1 MLMTERMTAVKA
13 NMKISRALSVAV
25 SAALLAVSLTGPG
38 FAAEPETTPAKY
50 TPLKSAPSTSAPS
63 TSASSVS
70 EKEAESQASTGTKFS
85 TVRKAVDYVTSKT
98 GTAPAADK
106 TAADKTTAADAGKT
120 TTEATVDLTPAM
132 TAEQATAA
140 AAYAVRE
147 AKRQAATMQAEALH
161 NEALDHYELAR
172 VYLGQWN
179 AEMAEIELQAAVM
192 CEPGIKAVHRD
203 YVFVALMRAN
213 IMKAI
218 AEAMMVVGLGEPI
231 PLDDAQ
237 KEKLKESACKAHY
250 IKGIAAARETKW
262 KDAIT
267 EFQWALSYQPNNARV
282 SRSMAFAYASLGDF
296 NKAEKEYAAS
306 FAMDPSDAF
315 AHADLA
321 FLLEKAGNTNKAMEQ
336 LEEAVKLQPNVAALH
351 VDLAW
356 LAESKGDLNRASAEF
371 EEAVKLSPKH
381 AALWTHLGK
390 LFARQGLSDRAIDAY
405 KAALDLDPEQQDA
418 EQGLHLL
425 EPATK
430 PNANKA

>member
-1 MLMTERMTAVKA
+1 MKTTFRNTFVASLA
-13 NMKISRALSVAV
+13 NPIAV
-25 SAALLAVSLTGPG
+25 SAAVSLTLAAVSLTLAGTAS
-38 FAAEPETTPAKY
+38 AAEPEAPQSKVVSDTKAEVSSDTKSGTKY
-50 TPLKSAPSTSAPS
+50 T
-63 TSASSVS
+63 SV
-70 EKEAESQASTGTKFS
+70 K
-85 TVRKAVDYVTSKT
+85 KAVDYVTSKAGDKSESRSEASVEVKSEAGVT
-98 GTAPAADK
+98 SPPAQ
-106 TAADKTTAADAGKT
+106 
-120 TTEATVDLTPAM
+120 TE
-132 TAEQATAA
+132 EQAIAA
-140 AAYAVRE
+140 AAYAARE
-147 AKRQAATMQAEALH
+147 AKRQAAAMQAEALH

-179 AEMAEIELQAAVM
+179 AEMAEVELQAAIM

-213 IMKAI
+213 VMKAI

-250 IKGIAAARETKW
+250 VKGIAAARETKW
-262 KDAIT
+262 QDAIT

-282 SRSMAFAYASLGDF
+282 SRSMAFAYASMGDF

-321 FLLEKAGNTNKAMEQ
+321 FLMEKAGNTTKAMEQ

-371 EEAVKLSPKH
+371 EEAIKLSPKH

-418 EQGLHLL
+418 EQGLNLL
-425 EPATK
+425 EPPPK
-430 PNANKA
+430 VNANKA

>member
-1 MLMTERMTAVKA
+1 MSERKTTMKTTFKRTSKVTAQSSFA
-13 NMKISRALSVAV
+13 I
-25 SAALLAVSLTGPG
+25 SAALLAVSFSIAG
-38 FAAEPETTPAKY
+38 AARAVEPEAAPAN
-50 TPLKSAPSTSAPS
+50 
-63 TSASSVS
+63 
-70 EKEAESQASTGTKFS
+70 AEVKTGTKFS
-85 TVRKAVDYVTSKT
+85 TVKEAVDSV
-98 GTAPAADK
+98 AAK
-106 TAADKTTAADAGKT
+106 GVETQ
-120 TTEATVDLTPAM
+120 TE
-132 TAEQATAA
+132 EQAIAA
-140 AAYAVRE
+140 AAYAERE
-147 AKRQAATMQAEALH
+147 GKRKAAAMQAEAMH

-179 AEMAEIELQAAVM
+179 AEMAEVELQSAIM

-203 YVFVALMRAN
+203 YVLVALMRAN
-213 IMKAI
+213 LMKAI

-237 KEKLKESACKAHY
+237 KDKLKESACKAHY

-282 SRSMAFAYASLGDF
+282 SRSMAFAYASMGDF

-321 FLLEKAGNTNKAMEQ
+321 FLMEKAGHTSKAMEQ
-336 LEEAVKLQPNVAALH
+336 LEEAVRLQPDVAALH

-371 EEAVKLSPKH
+371 EQAVKLSPKH

-425 EPATK
+425 EPTVK

>member
-1 MLMTERMTAVKA
+1 MKTAFRNTLVASFA
-13 NMKISRALSVAV
+13 NPTAV
-25 SAALLAVSLTGPG
+25 SAAVSLTLAAVSLTLAGAAS
-38 FAAEPETTPAKY
+38 AAEPEATPSKVISE
-50 TPLKSAPSTSAPS
+50 TSVQVSTDTKSDTKSD
-63 TSASSVS
+63 
-70 EKEAESQASTGTKFS
+70 TKFS
-85 TVRKAVDYVTSKT
+85 TVRKAVDYVTSKSGDKPEVKSEASVT
-98 GTAPAADK
+98 LPPAQ
-106 TAADKTTAADAGKT
+106 
-120 TTEATVDLTPAM
+120 TE
-132 TAEQATAA
+132 EQAIAA
-140 AAYAVRE
+140 AAYAARE

-161 NEALDHYELAR
+161 NEAIDHYELAR

-179 AEMAEIELQAAVM
+179 AEMAEVELQAAIM
-192 CEPGIKAVHRD
+192 CEPGIKVVHRD
-203 YVFVALMRAN
+203 YVLVALMRAN
-213 IMKAI
+213 VMKAI

-250 IKGIAAARETKW
+250 VKGIAAARETKW

-282 SRSMAFAYASLGDF
+282 SRSMAFAYASMGDF

-321 FLLEKAGNTNKAMEQ
+321 FLMEKAGNTTKAMEQ

-418 EQGLHLL
+418 EQGLNLL
-425 EPATK
+425 EPPPKA
-430 PNANKA
+430 NANKA

>member
-1 MLMTERMTAVKA
+1 MSERKTA
-13 NMKISRALSVAV
+13 MKTTFRNTFVASFASSRAV
-25 SAALLAVSLTGPG
+25 SAAVSLTLAAASLTLAGAAS
-38 FAAEPETTPAKY
+38 AAEPEASPSKAVFDTSVPVSSDT
-50 TPLKSAPSTSAPS
+50 KS
-63 TSASSVS
+63 
-70 EKEAESQASTGTKFS
+70 GTKFTS
-85 TVRKAVDYVTSKT
+85 VKKAVDYVTSKT
-98 GTAPAADK
+98 GDKGEVKSEASVALPPAQ
-106 TAADKTTAADAGKT
+106 
-120 TTEATVDLTPAM
+120 TE
-132 TAEQATAA
+132 EQAIAA
-140 AAYAVRE
+140 AAYAARE
-147 AKRQAATMQAEALH
+147 AKRQAASMQAEALH
-161 NEALDHYELAR
+161 NEAIDHYELAR

-179 AEMAEIELQAAVM
+179 AEMAEVELQAAIM

-213 IMKAI
+213 VMKAI

-250 IKGIAAARETKW
+250 VKGIAAARETKW

-282 SRSMAFAYASLGDF
+282 SRSMAFAYASMGDF

-321 FLLEKAGNTNKAMEQ
+321 FLMEKAGNTTKAMEQ

-418 EQGLHLL
+418 EQGLNLL
-425 EPATK
+425 EPPAK
-430 PNANKA
+430 VNANKA

>member
-1 MLMTERMTAVKA
+1 MLMSERKTA
-13 NMKISRALSVAV
+13 MKITFRRAFVASLQSSLAIGAGLLALSFVV
-25 SAALLAVSLTGPG
+25 TGAAS
-38 FAAEPETTPAKY
+38 AAEPDGAETRAD
-50 TPLKSAPSTSAPS
+50 L
-63 TSASSVS
+63 
-70 EKEAESQASTGTKFS
+70 STGTKFS
-85 TVRKAVDYVTSKT
+85 TVKKAVDQVTSKA
-98 GTAPAADK
+98 GDK
-106 TAADKTTAADAGKT
+106 PESM
-120 TTEATVDLTPAM
+120 TEASVDIKSETKSETNSEAKSEVRADLTPAL
-132 TAEQATAA
+132 TSEQATAA
-140 AAYAVRE
+140 AAYAARE
-147 AKRQAATMQAEALH
+147 AKRQAAAAQAEALH

-179 AEMAEIELQAAVM
+179 AEMAELELQAAVM

-213 IMKAI
+213 VMKAI

-231 PLDDAQ
+231 PLDESQ
-237 KEKLKESACKAHY
+237 KVKFKESACKAHY
-250 IKGIAAARETKW
+250 VKGIAAARETKW

-282 SRSMAFAYASLGDF
+282 SRSMAFAYASMGDF

-321 FLLEKAGNTNKAMEQ
+321 FLMEKAGNTTKAMEQ
-336 LEEAVKLQPNVAALH
+336 LEEAVRLQPNVAALR

-356 LAESKGDLNRASAEF
+356 LAESKGDLPRASAEF

-390 LFARQGLSDRAIDAY
+390 LFARQGLSGRAVDAY

-418 EQGLHLL
+418 EQGLNLL
-425 EPATK
+425 EPPAK
-430 PNANKA
+430 HANKA